1 MTTSKE
7 DQKQQKAG
15 AEAYEQAKQTQEA
28 EEDTEKK
35 YTVDDM
41 PDNLTHKELWRDY
54 FNNPTEEHRN
64 RLVEEYLSLVHY
76 CAERV
81 NDRLPNSVDVKDL
94 KHNGVMGL
102 FDAIEKYD
110 PDRGVKFKTYSTM
123 RIRGSILDSLRSED
137 WVPRLIRKRSHKY
150 KEAVQK
156 LEAEKGRRPTDLEIA
171 EKMELSLNEFD
182 ELQREISTSM
192 MFSLTQNS
200 GENDDDKLENIDRL
214 EDNRE
219 PQPDR
224 EVFRKD
230 LLDYIGDQLTKK
242 ERLVLMLYYVEE
254 LTMKEI
260 GETLGLS
267 ESRICQIHSKLLTD
281 LQARLSD
288 KKEELMDA
296 VQ

>member
-1 MTTSKE
+1 MTTSNEQVQKKKSGAQAYEEAKE
-7 DQKQQKAG
+7 RSEESRTQEE
-15 AEAYEQAKQTQEA
+15 EAYSIE
-28 EEDTEKK
+28 
-35 YTVDDM
+35 DM
-41 PDNLTHKELWRDY
+41 PDNLTHKKLWCEYLNDPSEEKR
-54 FNNPTEEHRN
+54 NN
-64 RLVEEYLSLVHY
+64 LVEEYLNLVHY
-76 CAERV
+76 CAERI
-81 NDRLPNSVDVKDL
+81 NDRLPNSIDIKDL

-110 PDRGVKFKTYSTM
+110 PSKGVKFKTYSTM

-150 KEAVQK
+150 KEAIRE
-156 LEAEKGRRPTDLEIA
+156 LEAEKGRRPTDIEIA
-171 EKMELSLNEFD
+171 EKMDLSLNEFD

-200 GENDDDKLENIDRL
+200 NEEDDKLENIDRL

-219 PQPDR
+219 PQPDK
-224 EVFRKD
+224 EVYKKD
-230 LLDYIGDQLTKK
+230 IIQYVGDHLSKK

-267 ESRICQIHSKLLTD
+267 ESRICQIHSKLIAD
-281 LQARLSD
+281 LQKRLED
-288 KKEELMDA
+288 KEEELLNE
-296 VQ
+296 V